1 VANALVHGEAL
12 GATTDTASLG
22 LDLAAHAIVV
32 MIVIIAG
39 RVIPF
44 FIETRL
50 VGARPHRGKAA
61 QGIAIVA
68 PVLGVAAREPARRFR
83 RRPAAGLGVILPD
96 ERGWG
101 RLHRTMVP

>member
-50 VGARPHRGKAA
+50 VGARRTAARQRKASPSSPPCSVSRPASQRG
-61 QGIAIVA
+61 
-68 PVLGVAAREPARRFR
+68 GVAGGRQQ
-83 RRPAAGLGVILPD
+83 
-96 ERGWG
+96 GW
-101 RLHRTMVP
+101 V